1 MPPCTPPSLPR
12 VVVTGVG
19 MITPLGLDVK
29 STWEALVA
37 GKPCAG
43 PITRFDT
50 SAFEVRFACQVN
62 DFDPARYLDYKE
74 ARRMARYTQFAV
86 AAAGDALRDAGLE
99 ITPEEAPRVGV
110 NIGSAIG
117 GAEAFVEAVLT
128 NLNKGP
134 RRVSPF
140 AVPMLMANGAAG
152 QVAISYGAQG
162 PNFALVSA
170 CATGTNAVGEAWE
183 IIRRGDADVMITGG
197 SEAPIIPMAFAA
209 LANMGALSKRN
220 DDPAGASRPFDATR
234 DGFVSGEG
242 AGVLILERLDHAL
255 ARKAPIYAE
264 MVGYGATSDAYHITA
279 PAEGGVGAARAISI
293 ALNKAA
299 MAPEEMDYVNAHGT
313 STQLNDAA
321 ETNAIKTA
329 LGAHAYNVPISSTKS
344 MLGHLM
350 GAAGAIEAIVTVLTI
365 RDGIIH
371 PTINYHH
378 PDPVCDLDYVPN
390 VARKAQVRAAIS
402 NSFGFGGHNACVAFR
417 RYEG

>member
-1 MPPCTPPSLPR
+1 MPPSPTR

-19 MITPLGLDVK
+19 MITPLGLDVQ
-29 STWEALVA
+29 STWQALVS
-37 GKPCAG
+37 GRSCAA

-62 DFDPARYLDYKE
+62 DFDPANYLEFKE
-74 ARRMARYTQFAV
+74 AKRMARFTQFAV
-86 AAAGDALRDAGLE
+86 AAADQALRDAKLE
-99 ITPEEAPRVGV
+99 ISPEEAHRVGV

-117 GAEAFVEAVLT
+117 GVDAFIEAVVT
-128 NLNKGP
+128 NLQKGP

-152 QVAISYGAQG
+152 QVAISCGAQG
-162 PNFALVSA
+162 PNFAVVSA

-183 IIRRGDADVMITGG
+183 IIRRDDADVMITGG
-197 SEAPIIPMAFAA
+197 SETPIVPMAFAA
-209 LANMGALSKRN
+209 LSNMGALSKRN

-234 DGFVSGEG
+234 DGFVAAEG
-242 AGVLILERLDHAL
+242 AGILVLERLEHAL
-255 ARKAPIYAE
+255 ARHAPIYAE

-279 PAEGGVGAARAISI
+279 PAPGGVGAGRAISI
-293 ALNKAA
+293 ALSKAS
-299 MAPEEMDYVNAHGT
+299 MAPEELDYINAHGT
-313 STQLNDAA
+313 STQLNDAS

-329 LGAHAYNVPISSTKS
+329 LGAHAYKVPISSTKS
-344 MLGHLM
+344 MLGHSM

-365 RDGIIH
+365 RHGVIH

-378 PDPVCDLDYVPN
+378 PDPACDLDYVPN
-390 VARKAQVRAAIS
+390 VSRTAHVRAAIS

-417 RYEG
+417 QFEG

>member
-1 MPPCTPPSLPR
+1 MSNPPGRRWSPASPP
-12 VVVTGVG
+12 V
-19 MITPLGLDVK
+19 
-29 STWEALVA
+29 
-37 GKPCAG
+37 
-43 PITRFDT
+43 TRFDT

-86 AAAGDALRDAGLE
+86 AAAGEALRDAGLK
-99 ITPEEAPRVGV
+99 IAPDEAPRVGV

-255 ARKAPIYAE
+255 ARGAPIYAE

-279 PAEGGVGAARAISI
+279 PAEGGAGAARAISI
-293 ALNKAA
+293 ALTKAG
-299 MAPEEMDYVNAHGT
+299 MAPEELDYINAHGT

-321 ETNAIKTA
+321 ETNAIKAA
-329 LGAHAYNVPISSTKS
+329 LGAHAYMVPISSTKS

-350 GAAGAIEAIVTVLTI
+350 GAAGAIEAIVSVLTI
-365 RDGIIH
+365 RHGIIH
-371 PTINYHH
+371 PTINYRH

-390 VARKAQVRAAIS
+390 VARKAQVRTAIS

-417 RYEG
+417 KYEG